1 MASSE
6 SERPPLGDD
15 DIQSSWTGGESASD
29 ATVQPPVDIGDSG
42 ADNDPTDPV
51 DADAGD
57 AGGDPVDED
66 TTDHHGTGDPATPSY
81 GDTGDTTDR

>member
-1 MASSE
+1 MTSSE

-29 ATVQPPVDIGDSG
+29 PTTKQPIDIGDSG

-57 AGGDPVDED
+57 DPVVEEE
-66 TTDHHGTGDPATPSY
+66 DPATPSY